1 MTENLAHPQFSKG
14 LSGYKVEEV
23 DSYIDKVLDTIK
35 DLKDQ
40 NEVLEEK
47 IGVLAES
54 LQKYREDEDS
64 LREALLGAQKMGDSI
79 VKNANN
85 KAEITMREASVKAA
99 HIVEEARK
107 KVEDEKDEQEA
118 GRILDNLLARQDE
131 ALQLAAAVQT
141 QLAQAETAAQDV
153 RRSEDDVADVRNRME
168 RLREEQ
174 RALNGPAREVLE
186 SQTTALRQ
194 LRALSST
201 LATEQERLAELEGRL
216 ISETP
221 ARSIKNLPLLLL
233 GAALFLAGAG
243 TLLAAWRLGVTSL
256 PLTQGLEMPVNLWSG
271 YLILF
276 CGVGFLAAGLPHD
289 GPERRRRKNEFA
301 HLQSRRDACAAHVAE
316 LKEQAR
322 ADAIA
327 NGIRKENPNAN
338 IVYIKGDQFTNELIA
353 AIQNGKNIEFRSKYR
368 EADLFLIDDVQFI
381 AGKESTQ
388 EEFFH
393 TFNKLYEEHKQIVMT
408 SDRKPSDML
417 TLEDRLKTRFEWGL
431 LADIQPPDYETRMA
445 ILKNK
450 AKNLGLNLS
459 DDVCNYIAINVTNN
473 VRQIE
478 GTVKKILAY
487 RDLNNM
493 PLDLPNIS
501 RAIDDMFKSE
511 GNALPT
517 PSLIISQVC
526 KFYSID
532 EVLLR
537 GTQKNKGTAEARQIA
552 MYLIRKLTN
561 LSLPDIGKE
570 FARDHST
577 VLYAIRKVEVA
588 LKNGDTTMQNNIRD
602 ITANI
607 NSCL

>member
-1 MTENLAHPQFSKG
+1 MYSSAYVWAKVLSHMEERLGAVTVSAWFDDAEVVELNENNLILYSPSDFRREIIRRRCTDYIQDALKEVFNSDAKLMVFGDEELDAFKQKGKSVSSMDFNPQFTFDNFVVGPSNRFAHSAAIAVSK
-14 LSGYKVEEV
+14 
-23 DSYIDKVLDTIK
+23 
-35 DLKDQ
+35 
-40 NEVLEEK
+40 
-47 IGVLAES
+47 
-54 LQKYREDEDS
+54 
-64 LREALLGAQKMGDSI
+64 
-79 VKNANN
+79 
-85 KAEITMREASVKAA
+85 
-99 HIVEEARK
+99 
-107 KVEDEKDEQEA
+107 
-118 GRILDNLLARQDE
+118 
-131 ALQLAAAVQT
+131 
-141 QLAQAETAAQDV
+141 
-153 RRSEDDVADVRNRME
+153 
-168 RLREEQ
+168 
-174 RALNGPAREVLE
+174 
-186 SQTTALRQ
+186 
-194 LRALSST
+194 
-201 LATEQERLAELEGRL
+201 
-216 ISETP
+216 TP
-221 ARSIKNLPLLLL
+221 GQVYNP
-233 GAALFLAGAG
+233 LFLYG
-243 TLLAAWRLGVTSL
+243 
-256 PLTQGLEMPVNLWSG
+256 PP
-271 YLILF
+271 
-276 CGVGFLAAGLPHD
+276 GVG
-289 GPERRRRKNEFA
+289 KT
-301 HLQSRRDACAAHVAE
+301 HL
-316 LKEQAR
+316 LY
-322 ADAIA
+322 AIA

-526 KFYSID
+526 KFYSMD
-532 EVLLR
+532 EVVLR

>member
-1 MTENLAHPQFSKG
+1 MYSSAYVWAKVLSHMEERLGAVTVSAWFDDAEVVELNENNLILYSPSDFRREIIRRRCTDYIQDALKEVFNSDAKLMVFGDEELNTFKQKGKSVSSMDFNPQFTFDNFVVGPSNRFAHSAAIAVSK
-14 LSGYKVEEV
+14 
-23 DSYIDKVLDTIK
+23 
-35 DLKDQ
+35 
-40 NEVLEEK
+40 
-47 IGVLAES
+47 
-54 LQKYREDEDS
+54 
-64 LREALLGAQKMGDSI
+64 
-79 VKNANN
+79 
-85 KAEITMREASVKAA
+85 
-99 HIVEEARK
+99 
-107 KVEDEKDEQEA
+107 
-118 GRILDNLLARQDE
+118 
-131 ALQLAAAVQT
+131 
-141 QLAQAETAAQDV
+141 
-153 RRSEDDVADVRNRME
+153 
-168 RLREEQ
+168 
-174 RALNGPAREVLE
+174 
-186 SQTTALRQ
+186 
-194 LRALSST
+194 
-201 LATEQERLAELEGRL
+201 
-216 ISETP
+216 TP
-221 ARSIKNLPLLLL
+221 GQVYNP
-233 GAALFLAGAG
+233 LFLYG
-243 TLLAAWRLGVTSL
+243 
-256 PLTQGLEMPVNLWSG
+256 PP
-271 YLILF
+271 
-276 CGVGFLAAGLPHD
+276 GVG
-289 GPERRRRKNEFA
+289 KT
-301 HLQSRRDACAAHVAE
+301 HL
-316 LKEQAR
+316 LY
-322 ADAIA
+322 AIA
-327 NGIRKENPNAN
+327 NGIRKENPDAN

>member
-1 MTENLAHPQFSKG
+1 MISSAYVWAKILSYMEDRLTAVTVSAWLDDAEVVELNEEHLILYSPSEFRRELIVRRCTDYIHDALKEIFHSDAKLVVFGDEELNAFRQKGKPSSSMDFNPQFTFDNFVVGPSNRFAHSAAIAVSKTPG
-14 LSGYKVEEV
+14 QVYNPLFIY
-23 DSYIDKVLDTIK
+23 
-35 DLKDQ
+35 
-40 NEVLEEK
+40 
-47 IGVLAES
+47 
-54 LQKYREDEDS
+54 
-64 LREALLGAQKMGDSI
+64 
-79 VKNANN
+79 
-85 KAEITMREASVKAA
+85 
-99 HIVEEARK
+99 
-107 KVEDEKDEQEA
+107 
-118 GRILDNLLARQDE
+118 
-131 ALQLAAAVQT
+131 
-141 QLAQAETAAQDV
+141 
-153 RRSEDDVADVRNRME
+153 
-168 RLREEQ
+168 
-174 RALNGPAREVLE
+174 GPA
-186 SQTTALRQ
+186 
-194 LRALSST
+194 
-201 LATEQERLAELEGRL
+201 
-216 ISETP
+216 
-221 ARSIKNLPLLLL
+221 
-233 GAALFLAGAG
+233 
-243 TLLAAWRLGVTSL
+243 
-256 PLTQGLEMPVNLWSG
+256 
-271 YLILF
+271 
-276 CGVGFLAAGLPHD
+276 GVG
-289 GPERRRRKNEFA
+289 KT
-301 HLQSRRDACAAHVAE
+301 HL
-316 LKEQAR
+316 LY
-322 ADAIA
+322 AIA
-327 NGIRKENPNAN
+327 NGIRKISPNAN
-338 IVYIKGDQFTNELIA
+338 IVYIKGDQFTNELID
-353 AIQNGKNIEFRSKYR
+353 AIKNGKNIEFRSKYR

-445 ILKNK
+445 ILKSK
-450 AKNLGLNLS
+450 AHSLGLNLN

-526 KFYSID
+526 KFYSVD
-532 EVLLR
+532 ETLLR
-537 GTQKNKGTAEARQIA
+537 GTLKNKGTAEARQVA

-588 LKNGDTTMQNNIRD
+588 LKNGDTAMQNNVRD

>member
-1 MTENLAHPQFSKG
+1 MYSSAYVWAKVLSHMEERLGAVTVSAWFDDAEVVELNENNLILYSPSDFRREIIRRRCTDYIQDALKEVFNSDAKLMVFGDEELDAFKQKGKSVSSMDFNPQFTFDNFVVGPSNRFAHSAAIAVSK
-14 LSGYKVEEV
+14 
-23 DSYIDKVLDTIK
+23 
-35 DLKDQ
+35 
-40 NEVLEEK
+40 
-47 IGVLAES
+47 
-54 LQKYREDEDS
+54 
-64 LREALLGAQKMGDSI
+64 
-79 VKNANN
+79 
-85 KAEITMREASVKAA
+85 
-99 HIVEEARK
+99 
-107 KVEDEKDEQEA
+107 
-118 GRILDNLLARQDE
+118 
-131 ALQLAAAVQT
+131 
-141 QLAQAETAAQDV
+141 
-153 RRSEDDVADVRNRME
+153 
-168 RLREEQ
+168 
-174 RALNGPAREVLE
+174 
-186 SQTTALRQ
+186 
-194 LRALSST
+194 
-201 LATEQERLAELEGRL
+201 
-216 ISETP
+216 TP
-221 ARSIKNLPLLLL
+221 GQVYNP
-233 GAALFLAGAG
+233 LFLYG
-243 TLLAAWRLGVTSL
+243 
-256 PLTQGLEMPVNLWSG
+256 PP
-271 YLILF
+271 
-276 CGVGFLAAGLPHD
+276 GVG
-289 GPERRRRKNEFA
+289 KT
-301 HLQSRRDACAAHVAE
+301 HL
-316 LKEQAR
+316 LY
-322 ADAIA
+322 AIA

-588 LKNGDTTMQNNIRD
+588 LKNGDTIMQNNIRD

>member
-1 MTENLAHPQFSKG
+1 MYSSAYVWAKVLSHMEERLGAVTVSAWFDDAEVVELNENNLILYSPSDFRREIIRRRCTDYIQDALKEVFNSDAKLMVFGDEELDAFKQKGKSVSSMDFNPQFTFDNFVVGPSNRFAHSAAIAVSK
-14 LSGYKVEEV
+14 
-23 DSYIDKVLDTIK
+23 
-35 DLKDQ
+35 
-40 NEVLEEK
+40 
-47 IGVLAES
+47 
-54 LQKYREDEDS
+54 
-64 LREALLGAQKMGDSI
+64 
-79 VKNANN
+79 
-85 KAEITMREASVKAA
+85 
-99 HIVEEARK
+99 
-107 KVEDEKDEQEA
+107 
-118 GRILDNLLARQDE
+118 
-131 ALQLAAAVQT
+131 
-141 QLAQAETAAQDV
+141 
-153 RRSEDDVADVRNRME
+153 
-168 RLREEQ
+168 
-174 RALNGPAREVLE
+174 
-186 SQTTALRQ
+186 
-194 LRALSST
+194 
-201 LATEQERLAELEGRL
+201 
-216 ISETP
+216 TP
-221 ARSIKNLPLLLL
+221 GQVYNP
-233 GAALFLAGAG
+233 LFLYG
-243 TLLAAWRLGVTSL
+243 
-256 PLTQGLEMPVNLWSG
+256 PP
-271 YLILF
+271 
-276 CGVGFLAAGLPHD
+276 GVG
-289 GPERRRRKNEFA
+289 KT
-301 HLQSRRDACAAHVAE
+301 HL
-316 LKEQAR
+316 LY
-322 ADAIA
+322 AIA

-450 AKNLGLNLS
+450 AKNLGLTLS